1 MDDIYIPSN
10 NDYWVRIDIAKKDE
24 LLDIINYLIIPEIDL
39 SFVRPLSQRNISI
52 KERVYTDFNKWY
64 WLVLKDNDNLIRWT
78 LACIMENNIAYL
90 STFSVSN
97 VIVGH
102 GFGKKLIFDVEMILK
117 SLFPEIN
124 AIFLDSWSTNKWV
137 ASIMKEFWFTKIKEY
152 EDKEK
157 RVDWVKTVLYKKD
170 I

>member
-1 MDDIYIPSN
+1 
-10 NDYWVRIDIAKKDE
+10 
-24 LLDIINYLIIPEIDL
+24 
-39 SFVRPLSQRNISI
+39 
-52 KERVYTDFNKWY
+52 
-64 WLVLKDNDNLIRWT
+64 
-78 LACIMENNIAYL
+78 
-90 STFSVSN
+90 
-97 VIVGH
+97 
-102 GFGKKLIFDVEMILK
+102 MILK

-124 AIFLDSWSTNKWV
+124 AILLDSWSTNKWV